1 MTYHWNRWR
10 NEDGSA
16 FISEDPARDGA
27 NWYGYCNNNPLTYTD
42 PLGLYP
48 YNNLNEAMED
58 YYTNY
63 ATDAD
68 RKQMHF
74 FGLIDQASMGNKS
87 AQNTL
92 NYAFYQANK
101 EMLKDLGDASGN
113 ASLVFLAIGLP
124 EVSTVL
130 GGIDTVSD
138 LIIGADK
145 VINGYKNN
153 DSKMRTE
160 GWLEIASSTS
170 EFVASE
176 VIIKGITNKVSSS
189 INVTIGK
196 NGRYYELGRRGALKS
211 KKAIQKLVKKDIAE
225 GYFGQNIAPE
235 LASQIVDKAGEA
247 ALVVSGVKEKLS
259 IGERIFPQLRK
270 GGKDA
275 EKK

>member
-1 MTYHWNRWR
+1 
-10 NEDGSA
+10 
-16 FISEDPARDGA
+16 
-27 NWYGYCNNNPLTYTD
+27 
-42 PLGLYP
+42 
-48 YNNLNEAMED
+48 MED

-74 FGLIDQASMGNKS
+74 FGLIDQASMGKKS